1 MADADKSKLSEEWV
15 RMVKEETAKFVKD
28 EWNMPSKGGPTKFR
42 TTIMPST
49 GEAVTVPVWDEGGDE
64 HGE

>member
-1 MADADKSKLSEEWV
+1 
-15 RMVKEETAKFVKD
+15 MVKEETAKFVKD

-49 GEAVTVPVWDEGGDE
+49 GEAVTVPVWDEGGDK